1 VIEVMVVDDDFMVA
15 RIHTGF
21 VERTPGF
28 TVTGVAHTGAQALV
42 EAERLQPDLVL
53 LDVYLPDVSGLDLLG
68 ALREAAPEVDVLV
81 ISAAREA
88 ETVRRALRG
97 GIVHYLMKPFSYDD
111 LRARLEHYQQAY
123 AGLASAEADQADVDR
138 VFGVRGSEKRLPKG
152 FSPETLRLVED
163 AQYRPHRC
171 ILTRLPASGRLVL
184 RFAGVPRASRLVA
197 YGGFAY
203 FLERDAVTP
212 QVALTVNDE
221 RRSLGSRRFAGAD
234 GWARLDA
241 GGTEGGAVEVTVER
255 VASSQSDFCFSL
267 EAR

>member
-1 VIEVMVVDDDFMVA
+1 VIEVLVVDDDFMVA

-28 TVTGVAHTGAQALV
+28 TVTGVAHSGAVALE

-111 LRARLEHYQQAY
+111 LRVRLEHYQQAY
-123 AGLASAEADQADVDR
+123 AGIGGERTDQADIDR
-138 VFGVRGSEKRLPKG
+138 VFGLTGTEKRLPKG
-152 FSPETLRLVED
+152 FSAQTLRLVED
-163 AQYRPHRC
+163 MLRAATADVSAAEAASLLGISRVSARRYLEHLAETGRVEVSLRYGEVGRP
-171 ILTRLPASGRLVL
+171 
-184 RFAGVPRASRLVA
+184 
-197 YGGFAY
+197 
-203 FLERDAVTP
+203 
-212 QVALTVNDE
+212 E
-221 RRSLGSRRFAGAD
+221 RRYVWR
-234 GWARLDA
+234 
-241 GGTEGGAVEVTVER
+241 
-255 VASSQSDFCFSL
+255 
-267 EAR
+267 

>member
-1 VIEVMVVDDDFMVA
+1 VIEVLVVDDDFMVA

-28 TVTGVAHTGAQALV
+28 RVTGVAHTGADALS

-88 ETVRRALRG
+88 DTVRRALRG

-111 LRARLEHYQQAY
+111 LRVRLEHYEQAY
-123 AGLASAEADQADVDR
+123 IGLPSEETDQAAVDR
-138 VFGVRGSEKRLPKG
+138 VFGVRGSDKRLPKG

-163 AQYRPHRC
+163 SLRQETADLSAAEAASLLGISRVSARRYLEHLAETGKVEVSLRYGEVGRP
-171 ILTRLPASGRLVL
+171 
-184 RFAGVPRASRLVA
+184 
-197 YGGFAY
+197 
-203 FLERDAVTP
+203 
-212 QVALTVNDE
+212 E
-221 RRSLGSRRFAGAD
+221 RRYTWR
-234 GWARLDA
+234 
-241 GGTEGGAVEVTVER
+241 
-255 VASSQSDFCFSL
+255 
-267 EAR
+267 

>member
-1 VIEVMVVDDDFMVA
+1 VIEVLIVDDDFMVA

-68 ALREAAPEVDVLV
+68 ALRSAAPEVDVLV

-88 ETVRRALRG
+88 DTVRRALRG

-123 AGLASAEADQADVDR
+123 AAMAGAQTDQADVDR
-138 VFGVRGSEKRLPKG
+138 VFGVSGADRRLPKG

-163 AQYRPHRC
+163 SLRQEAADLSAAEAAGLLGISRVSARRYLEH
-171 ILTRLPASGRLVL
+171 LVET
-184 RFAGVPRASRLVA
+184 GK
-197 YGGFAY
+197 
-203 FLERDAVTP
+203 
-212 QVALTVNDE
+212 
-221 RRSLGSRRFAGAD
+221 
-234 GWARLDA
+234 
-241 GGTEGGAVEVTVER
+241 VEVTLRYGEVGRPER
-255 VASSQSDFCFSL
+255 RYSW
-267 EAR
+267 R